1 MIRALLKRARSSLL
15 AAAGATAA
23 SRVSQVLLYQ
33 QYREM
38 AARGVVPSFAEAGF
52 RVTSQ
57 FEEDG
62 ILLLLF
68 AVLGTTNRKVVEVC
82 AGDGTECMS
91 ANLVL
96 NHGWWGYLFDGDTA
110 NVAAGRAFFKR
121 SRDTWLHPPRFER
134 AWITAENANDVI
146 RGAGVEGPID
156 LLSIDVDGM
165 DYWIWKAIDC
175 VRPRVVVCE
184 THNIIPPELALTVP
198 YDPKF
203 RITTP
208 GYHSAS
214 LAAMTSLARQ
224 KGYRLVGTHRY
235 GFNAFFVA
243 EDLAPELLPAGSPAQ
258 CLADPSTLE
267 ARATHW
273 PRVKDMNWV
282 QV

>member
-1 MIRALLKRARSSLL
+1 
-15 AAAGATAA
+15 
-23 SRVSQVLLYQ
+23 
-33 QYREM
+33 
-38 AARGVVPSFAEAGF
+38 
-52 RVTSQ
+52 
-57 FEEDG
+57 
-62 ILLLLF
+62 
-68 AVLGTTNRKVVEVC
+68 
-82 AGDGTECMS
+82 
-91 ANLVL
+91 
-96 NHGWWGYLFDGDTA
+96 
-110 NVAAGRAFFKR
+110 
-121 SRDTWLHPPRFER
+121 
-134 AWITAENANDVI
+134 
-146 RGAGVEGPID
+146 
-156 LLSIDVDGM
+156 M

-243 EDLAPELLPAGSPAQ
+243 EDLAPELLPAVSPAQ